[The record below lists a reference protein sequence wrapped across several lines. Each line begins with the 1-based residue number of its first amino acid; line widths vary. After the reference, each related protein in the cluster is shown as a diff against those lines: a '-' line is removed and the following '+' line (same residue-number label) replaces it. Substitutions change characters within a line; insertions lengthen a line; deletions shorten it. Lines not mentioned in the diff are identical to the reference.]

1 MCGIGP
7 DAAPCGDDNPY
18 NPDQWDQDGLWDN
31 DAEDE
36 AEDDDIIAWA
46 ATPVCNSP
54 HLPQWPSPWVAR
66 HRTRHP

>member
-7 DAAPCGDDNPY
+7 DATPCGDDNPY

-46 ATPVCNSP
+46 
-54 HLPQWPSPWVAR
+54 
-66 HRTRHP
+66 TRA

>member
-7 DAAPCGDDNPY
+7 DATPCGDDNPY
-18 NPDQWDQDGLWDN
+18 DPDQWDQDGLWDK
-31 DAEDE
+31 EDE
-36 AEDDDIIAWA
+36 AEDDGIIAWA

-54 HLPQWPSPWVAR
+54 HLPQWSSPWVAR